1 MTTGNSGRGGPEW
14 AQHLR
19 MVVSDLWTALGE
31 GREVDTHH
39 VLRRVSQE
47 MEQLARLLEA
57 GTV

>member
-1 MTTGNSGRGGPEW
+1 
-14 AQHLR
+14 